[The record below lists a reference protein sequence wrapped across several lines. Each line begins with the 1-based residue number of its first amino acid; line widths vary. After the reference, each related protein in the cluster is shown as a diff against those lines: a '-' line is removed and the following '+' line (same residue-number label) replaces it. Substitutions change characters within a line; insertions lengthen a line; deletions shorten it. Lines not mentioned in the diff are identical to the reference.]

1 MSSIITNL
9 RIPWSTALPQDN
21 SFNVSRNE
29 LEDPLNQI
37 VTTGDVDWQGTNF
50 AGLGTLNGVAISSFL
65 LNINGESLGDLFD
78 VDAGASSGNF
88 EGDILIFQSGFWNKF
103 PRGADGEFLKST
115 STGVAWGGGA
125 LQVAD
130 FNDDVFTIH
139 SVVSGFNQAFRFDA
153 GLITTTLPTV
163 RTFILPDEDGT
174 IALITDIPQISSTFE
189 DSAFNLVDD
198 ILLTPPNI
206 KKAFFDVSGLPAGS
220 PQTYTLPGTGGL
232 LALFTDITPGGDT
245 FEDDVFRI
253 FDNVQGPVNPKQF
266 AFQLDQLTT
275 NTTIT
280 IRPLTTAN
288 KIFDIPDAVD
298 GDEFLMETFA
308 QTILNKSIDLAN
320 NTITGTKAEF
330 DTAVS
335 DGDIAFLNQANVF
348 LTGFR
353 QTFTADLAGTAGLNI
368 DPIAGDPSTK
378 IDGDVWLNS
387 SSGIGFIRIGGVDKD
402 FTSALPID
410 TSFVITVS
418 DESTD
423 LDTTNNPKTTFRM
436 PFGYILSEVRAS
448 VRVAA
453 IGNDLLTIDIQQ
465 EGVSI
470 LSTKITLDSTEK
482 TSTTATT
489 PPSISTG
496 TLNDDD
502 EIEIRIDQ
510 IGETTPGQG
519 LKVYL
524 IGMHV

>member
-1 MSSIITNL
+1 MSLIITNL

-37 VTTGDVDWQGTNF
+37 VTTGPLDWGGTNF
-50 AGLGTLNGVAISSFL
+50 DGVGTLNGLVIADFL
-65 LNINGESLGDLFD
+65 LNIASEVLGDLAD
-78 VDAGASSGNF
+78 VDPDVSISNL
-88 EGDILIFQSGFWNKF
+88 EGDILFYDGANWNRI
-103 PRGADGEFLKST
+103 PRGLDGEFLKST
-115 STGVAWGGGA
+115 SSGIAWGGGA

-139 SVVSGFNQAFRFDA
+139 DVGNFNNAFRFNA
-153 GLITTTLPTV
+153 SLITTTLPTV

-174 IALITDIPQISSTFE
+174 IALITDIPIVGSTFE

-198 ILLTPPNI
+198 KLLTPPNI
-206 KKAFFDVSGLPAGS
+206 KQAFFNVSGLPTGS

-232 LALFTDITPGGDT
+232 LALFSDITPGGDV
-245 FEDDVFRI
+245 FDDDVFRVR
-253 FDNVQGPVNPKQF
+253 DNVQGPVNPKQF

-320 NTITGTKAEF
+320 NTITGTRAEF

-335 DGDIAFLNQANVF
+335 DGDFVFPNQVNVF
-348 LTGFR
+348 QAGFR

-378 IDGDVWLNS
+378 VDGDMWLNS
-387 SSGIGFIRIGGVDKD
+387 SSGIAFIRIGGVDKD

-410 TSFVITVS
+410 TSFIVTIS

-436 PFGYILSEVRAS
+436 PFGYVLSEVRAS

-453 IGNDLLTIDIQQ
+453 VGSQLLTIDIQQ
-465 EGVSI
+465 NNVSI
-470 LSTKITLDSTEK
+470 LSTNITLDSGEK

-489 PPSISTG
+489 PPVISTA
-496 TLNDDD
+496 TLTDDA